1 MKRGEL
7 AVKLERWEPLAP
19 CAACFLLTAVL
30 CGAQLFG
37 GYAPFALGLVA
48 AAGSGKRGLAALLGG
63 VAGALVFLDF
73 SHALRTLAVAV
84 LLYTA
89 NNAFCETRWY
99 RSRRFLPAMTALMY
113 LAVELV
119 YLLQAG
125 ADEAALCLLSI
136 ALAVLAAVCAGALVF
151 LDFSHALRTLAVAVL
166 LYTANN
172 AFCETRWYRSRR
184 FLPAMTALMYLAV
197 ELVYLLQAGA
207 DEAALCLLS
216 IALAVL
222 AAVCARVVLEG
233 KTMNE
238 EQRQAALLVVITG
251 VLMAASA
258 LRLENGFAP
267 GRILAMLLVM
277 LLAYDRSAGTA
288 LAAALGIGLAMDL
301 TAQPGSF
308 LHAAVYGF
316 GALSMGRERRGRRV
330 GAALLWCVSLL
341 LLSLPLDAEQGLIL
355 LYEGLCATLLFL
367 VLPNRLFGGKRLA
380 AEKPEA
386 DTAETEEAER
396 STARRRLSATA
407 LALRELYDSLMR
419 TPKAED
425 ENPAMIFDRAAE
437 RVCRGCSLRTIC
449 WERDYAKTYNALN
462 DATPAL
468 LAQGRGRGG
477 DFPSY
482 FTDRCIRFP
491 SFLSA
496 VNSELSAFLLR
507 RQYRGRLADTRAQA
521 AGQYAQLSEL
531 LSGAAE
537 TLEAQPTAA
546 ETLLTY
552 RVGAALRPKEGE
564 NVSGDSVTHF
574 ETEDGRL
581 CLLLSDGMGCG
592 EEARRESA
600 LAVRL
605 LERFLRAGVETSGAL
620 KTLNSALTLRAEVS
634 ESFTTIDLLTLS
646 LRDGAAEVYKYGAAP
661 SYVKRGARVRRI
673 TGSCLPAGLQ
683 SADTRPETTGFTLEK
698 GAFFVMLSDGVAD
711 VNDDGWLMA
720 LLEKFQG
727 DDPQALASAILAAGR
742 ERRGGDDDCAVL
754 ALYRD
759 KDGGAVEV

>member
-125 ADEAALCLLSI
+125 AD
-136 ALAVLAAVCAGALVF
+136 
-151 LDFSHALRTLAVAVL
+151 R
-166 LYTANN
+166 
-172 AFCETRWYRSRR
+172 
-184 FLPAMTALMYLAV
+184 
-197 ELVYLLQAGA
+197 
-207 DEAALCLLS
+207 AALCLLS

-222 AAVCARVVLEG
+222 AAVCARAVLEG

-238 EQRQAALLVVITG
+238 EQRQAALLVVVTG

-330 GAALLWCVSLL
+330 GAALLWCVPLL

-386 DTAETEEAER
+386 DTAEMEEAEC

-462 DATPAL
+462 DATAAL

-552 RVGAALRPKEGE
+552 RVGA
-564 NVSGDSVTHF
+564 
-574 ETEDGRL
+574 
-581 CLLLSDGMGCG
+581 
-592 EEARRESA
+592 A

-698 GAFFVMLSDGVAD
+698 GSFFVMLSDGVAD

>member
-73 SHALRTLAVAV
+73 SHALRTLAVVV

-125 ADEAALCLLSI
+125 AD
-136 ALAVLAAVCAGALVF
+136 
-151 LDFSHALRTLAVAVL
+151 R
-166 LYTANN
+166 
-172 AFCETRWYRSRR
+172 
-184 FLPAMTALMYLAV
+184 
-197 ELVYLLQAGA
+197 
-207 DEAALCLLS
+207 AALCLLS

-222 AAVCARVVLEG
+222 AAVCARAVLEG

-238 EQRQAALLVVITG
+238 EQRQAALLVVVTG

-386 DTAETEEAER
+386 DAAETEEAER

-468 LAQGRGRGG
+468 LTQGRGRGG

-521 AGQYAQLSEL
+521 AGQYAQLSE
-531 LSGAAE
+531 
-537 TLEAQPTAA
+537 
-546 ETLLTY
+546 
-552 RVGAALRPKEGE
+552 
-564 NVSGDSVTHF
+564 
-574 ETEDGRL
+574 
-581 CLLLSDGMGCG
+581 LLSDGMGCG

-698 GAFFVMLSDGVAD
+698 GSFFVMLSDGVAD